1 MKIKKWKKILALLL
15 IVCMTAIP
23 KVAYAEESIDAT
35 YAYTWSNPD
44 ILKNKVLACGD
55 DQVTITDIK
64 FEKYETP
71 KIHISKYITDPKAA
85 NKKDPNTIS
94 IGKLTVYI
102 SKEME
107 KTGSQNLYSVSLE
120 DSNISNPTATK
131 YKEAKYIQ
139 NIKTKGISVS
149 SNATIL
155 EVGAWSLAT
164 SVGLAVRY
172 QAYYTYFD
180 LEIAVASEEAK
191 SYKLTADTD
200 NDKINSYEY
209 AKGTV
214 VFENNSNEEIKG
226 ANKGEMVKATANPTT
241 SVEAFA
247 YKFTGWEASG
257 LSLNKEQQTANPLE
271 FEMPDKDVSL
281 KANFEKTGTEV
292 TVTSNDYS
300 LGNVYVSYERAL
312 PDGTKGFNGIEKEEG
327 KAYTE
332 CFRTDARLQ
341 FKVADDPNMAYRP
354 TQWEIK
360 VDGQVLGDDAITWT
374 EQKSVWST
382 SENAWQP
389 YICKIPT
396 ISVRGSKIEVVA
408 KFEPRPFKKVT
419 VSSSDPNMGTAT
431 VGTANATTSQE
442 FVGDTVTITATPTSD
457 IYALQEWK
465 VISPMQN
472 DSTADADKITI
483 TPTDKNTATFTMI
496 NQPVEIQAV
505 FYKEKKSSEKELKE
519 VYLLDADDKEKVIGV
534 AALSGG
540 TEWTITLPD
549 TLTKEEANAYLS
561 GQGAYLKLVASDD
574 ALIGQQG
581 AYQEKGTEGEK
592 KWSKG
597 EVYCFN
603 MTLNKPT
610 TFTVTAEDGSTQDY
624 TITIVYTGKKPKLTV
639 ESSERTSDTEAKASF
654 KADTAGTY
662 YYLYKKASEKAP
674 TAAELEKDGLSGAI
688 GSGNVQNLNLKSL
701 DGSTAYKIYVLVKSG
716 EGKLSDMLVID
727 IPSLGAYTIKKN
739 PQSGGTVTVD
749 KSRANAGE
757 TITVTVKPNTGKRVD
772 FLSYSTEVAGS
783 APVEITNKVDAT
795 TYTFEMPA
803 ANISIGCIWADVKD
817 AAIISFVV
825 NGVNGVINE
834 SAETISI
841 VLPYGTDLTSLKP
854 VITLSGATSVSPASG
869 ETVNLSGPVT
879 YTVTGEDGT
888 TKTYK
893 VTAVTSEQ
901 PKSDK
906 LWESMLE
913 QTGGSTDH
921 TGKNTWWKKAKDM
934 KKHNDYPKYW

>member
-1 MKIKKWKKILALLL
+1 MKIKKWRKVIALLL

-23 KVAYAEESIDAT
+23 KAVYAEENIDAT
-35 YAYTWSNPD
+35 YAYTWSNPE
-44 ILKNKVLACGD
+44 ILKNKVLTCGD

-71 KIHISKYITDPKAA
+71 TIHISKYITEPKAP

-102 SKEME
+102 NKEME
-107 KTGSQNLYSVSLE
+107 KTGSKNLYSVSLE
-120 DSNISNPTATK
+120 DSDISNPTATK
-131 YKEAKYIQ
+131 YKEAKYTQ
-139 NIKTKGISVS
+139 NIKTKGINVS

-155 EVGAWSLAT
+155 EVGAWSPAT
-164 SVGLAVRY
+164 SVGLSVRY

-214 VFENNSNEEIKG
+214 VFENNSNEEIKS
-226 ANKGEMVKATANPTT
+226 ANKGERVKATANPTT

-257 LSLNKEQQTANPLE
+257 LSLSTEQQTANPLK
-271 FEMPDKDVSL
+271 FEMPDADVSL
-281 KANFEKTGTEV
+281 KANFKKTGTEV

-312 PDGTKGFNGIEKEEG
+312 QDGTKGFNGIEKEEG

-332 CFRTDARLQ
+332 CFRTGARLQ

-354 TQWEIK
+354 IQWEIK

-396 ISVRGSKIEVVA
+396 ITVTGSKIEVVA

-419 VSSSDPNMGTAT
+419 VSSSDPNMGTAM

-442 FVGDTVTITATPTSD
+442 FVDDTVTITATPTSD

-465 VISPMQN
+465 VISPVQD

-483 TPTDKNTATFTMI
+483 TKTGENTATFTMI

-505 FYKEKKSSEKELKE
+505 FYKAKKSSEKELKE

-534 AALSGG
+534 AARSG
-540 TEWTITLPD
+540 TDWTITLPD
-549 TLTKEEANAYLS
+549 TLTKDEANAYLS

-574 ALIGQQG
+574 TMIGQQG
-581 AYQEKGTEGEK
+581 AYQETGAADEA
-592 KWSKG
+592 KWANG

-610 TFTVTAEDGSTQDY
+610 TFTVTAENGDTQDY
-624 TITIVYTGKKPKLTV
+624 TITIVYTGKKPKLTI
-639 ESSERTSDTEAKASF
+639 ESSDRTSDTEAKAAF
-654 KADTAGTY
+654 KTDTAGTY

-716 EGKLSDMLVID
+716 EGKLSDVLAID

-757 TITVTVKPNTGKRVD
+757 IITVTVKPNTGKRVD
-772 FLSYSTEVAGS
+772 FLSYSTEEAGS
-783 APVEITNKVDAT
+783 APVEITDKVDAT

-803 ANISIGCIWADVKD
+803 ANISIGCTWTDVKE
-817 AAIISFVV
+817 ASITGFIV

-834 SAETISI
+834 ATGTISI

-854 VITLSGATSVSPASG
+854 TITLSGATAVSPASG
-869 ETVNLSGPVT
+869 TVVNLSSPVT
-879 YTVTGEDGT
+879 YTVMGEDGT
-888 TKTYK
+888 TKSYK

-906 LWESMLE
+906 LWEDMLK

-921 TGKNTWWKKAKDM
+921 TGKNTWWQKAKDM
-934 KKHNDYPKYW
+934 KKNNNYPKYW